1 MRSSCK
7 TIDNCIFGEMSDK
20 SSTNCTIGGIGVP
33 FYVAHKHININKS
46 PQFHIF
52 FSNETFPKWVKIH
65 YGCIK
70 EQRTCQR
77 AGSWKLVHNCEPTT
91 GLNLKCAK

>member
-1 MRSSCK
+1 
-7 TIDNCIFGEMSDK
+7 MSDK

-65 YGCIK
+65 YGGIK
-70 EQRTCQR
+70 E
-77 AGSWKLVHNCEPTT
+77 
-91 GLNLKCAK
+91 